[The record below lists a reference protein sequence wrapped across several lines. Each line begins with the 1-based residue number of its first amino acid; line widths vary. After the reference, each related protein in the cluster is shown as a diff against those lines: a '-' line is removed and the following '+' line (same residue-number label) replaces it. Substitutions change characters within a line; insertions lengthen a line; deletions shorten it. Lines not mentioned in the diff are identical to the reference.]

1 VSVVKAPNSNRGRII
16 DNDEIIEAARV
27 MLLSV
32 DVSDFSV
39 RELAKSLGV
48 VPGTIY
54 ARFGTKDELLAQ
66 LYQSRIDAMIE
77 DVDAIDPTK
86 VVTMRDLVDHLA
98 LDVWTMRHEFETR
111 FTRDLPPPAVQAD
124 TWRLLLSRFA
134 VLSNRVYAQAQRV
147 AANEGFTLVGGAAA
161 RRFFWSSL
169 SSVSILQS
177 DIAYRQRNATY
188 RRFVVQ
194 ALLAA
199 LARKPG
205 VTEDG

>member
-1 VSVVKAPNSNRGRII
+1 VTVARATSSTRSRAI
-16 DNDEIIEAARV
+16 DNEEIIEAARV

-32 DVSDFSV
+32 DVADFSV
-39 RELAKSLGV
+39 RELAKTLGV

-66 LYQSRIDAMIE
+66 LYSSRISAMIAE
-77 DVDAIDPTK
+77 VDAIDPTK

-111 FTRDLPPPAVQAD
+111 FTRDLPPPAVQSD

-147 AANEGFTLVGGAAA
+147 AANEGVTLVGGAAA
-161 RRFFWSSL
+161 RRFFWSAL

-177 DIAYRQRNATY
+177 DFAYRQRNNTY

-194 ALLAA
+194 ALLGA

-205 VTEDG
+205 AADDA

>member
-1 VSVVKAPNSNRGRII
+1 VSIAKATNPNRGRII

-66 LYQSRIDAMIE
+66 LYRSRIDAMIAE
-77 DVDAIDPTK
+77 VDAIDPTK

-111 FTRDLPPPAVQAD
+111 FTRDLPPPAVQTD
-124 TWRLLLSRFA
+124 TWRQLLSRFA
-134 VLSNRVYAQAQRV
+134 VLSNRVYAQAKRV
-147 AANEGFTLVGGAAA
+147 AANEGVTLVGGAAA

-205 VTEDG
+205 HTDDA